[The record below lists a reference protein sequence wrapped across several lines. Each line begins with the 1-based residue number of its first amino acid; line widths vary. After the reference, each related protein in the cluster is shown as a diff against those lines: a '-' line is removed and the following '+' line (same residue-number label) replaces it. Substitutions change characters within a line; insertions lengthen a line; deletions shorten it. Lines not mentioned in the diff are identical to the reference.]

1 MPLTNTFFSR
11 LQSAPVAPDDDQD
24 SFTLQSRNQPPALS
38 IAPPA
43 TPPTINNNTPVL
55 YGHARTQSNLSS
67 TAYTDIPEH
76 TDNES
81 ESSVTSVSTPPSAL
95 VQPSPTKERFGAT
108 SPALGARQHQHHA
121 MDSDEEI
128 ESMIPSASASTSF
141 SGGGGGRGGN
151 ITLRASTSVPA
162 LGLGFRFNADPVRR
176 LGAGIDKGKGRLLDG
191 LDLLDASPGR
201 VRSAGMWS
209 TGSGSASAPSIA
221 GTPERSPRKR
231 EHGDRFIPQ
240 RDDWDAQL
248 STTYNLSSDPRPPT
262 PRRTPHA
269 PIETDAQK
277 EQQNR
282 TFSTALASEM
292 FPSAPFVPSS
302 PSPSSSS
309 IGIKRRRSPSPAPS
323 TPSRQRILGF
333 STPSSTPGSV
343 VSDLGLLDASHPAY
357 SPYQV
362 RRRTHAM
369 LTGPQATIRTISKTP
384 YKVLDA
390 PELKDDFYLNLVDWS
405 STNYLGVGLG
415 SCVYL
420 WSAESSKVV
429 KLCDLTNVNP
439 VTSVSW
445 VQKGSTVAIGTQ
457 NGEILIYDAT
467 TLKKQRTLTGHASRV
482 GALAWSNWTL
492 SSGSRDRTI
501 LNYDVRLPPGE
512 ATVSKL
518 YGHRQEICGLKWSHP
533 GDSVRDPVMLASGGN
548 DNKLF
553 VWDTRHTAPLWK
565 FHEHTAAVK
574 AIAWSPHQS
583 GLLASGGGTA
593 DKKIRFWNTASGV
606 GVSEMDTGSQVCNL
620 TWSKTSN
627 ELVSTHGYSSTQPQN
642 QVCIWKYPSLSLVA
656 TLSGHVHR
664 VLYLA
669 MNPAGDTIVTGAG
682 DETLRFWS
690 AFPRKSEVE
699 RRGRGEWGMLDEG
712 GKIR

>member
-1 MPLTNTFFSR
+1 MPLTNPFFSR
-11 LQSAPVAPDDDQD
+11 IQSAPVVSDDERDP
-24 SFTLQSRNQPPALS
+24 FTLQS
-38 IAPPA
+38 A
-43 TPPTINNNTPVL
+43 TPPPPSTPSTDSTPQVPPVIHF
-55 YGHARTQSNLSS
+55 GHARTQSNLSS

-95 VQPSPTKERFGAT
+95 AQPSPTKERF
-108 SPALGARQHQHHA
+108 SPAPRTKPHQPA

-128 ESMIPSASASTSF
+128 ECMIPSTSASTSF
-141 SGGGGGRGGN
+141 GGN
-151 ITLRASTSVPA
+151 TTLRASASVPLIGKNAGFGFGYNSA
-162 LGLGFRFNADPVRR
+162 LTDSVRR
-176 LGAGIDKGKGRLLDG
+176 DKGKARLLDS
-191 LDLLDASPGR
+191 LDLLDMSPGR

-209 TGSGSASAPSIA
+209 AGSGSASGASIA
-221 GTPERSPRKR
+221 GTPERSPKKR

-292 FPSAPFVPSS
+292 FPTAPFVSSS
-302 PSPSSSS
+302 PSPSTSSV
-309 IGIKRRRSPSPAPS
+309 GMKRRRSPSPAPS

-343 VSDLGLLDASHPAY
+343 VSSDLGLLDASHPAY

-405 STNYLGVGLG
+405 STNFLGVGLG

-467 TLKKQRTLTGHASRV
+467 TLQKQRTLTGHASRV
-482 GALAWSNWTL
+482 GALAWSNSTL

-512 ATVSKL
+512 ATVGKL
-518 YGHRQEICGLKWSHP
+518 YGHRQEICGLKWSQP
-533 GDSVRDPVMLASGGN
+533 GDHTRDPVMLASGGN

-553 VWDTRHTAPLWK
+553 VWDMRHTTPLWK

-574 AIAWSPHQS
+574 AIAWSPHQA

-690 AFPRKSEVE
+690 AFPKRSEVE

>member
-1 MPLTNTFFSR
+1 MPPSNLFFSR
-11 LQSAPVAPDDDQD
+11 IQSAPAPDDEHDP
-24 SFTLQSRNQPPALS
+24 FPP
-38 IAPPA
+38 PPH
-43 TPPTINNNTPVL
+43 TPVDGIPSIPIVL
-55 YGHARTQSNLSS
+55 HFGHARTQSNLSS
-67 TAYTDIPEH
+67 AYTDIPEH

-81 ESSVTSVSTPPSAL
+81 ESSVTSISTPPSAL
-95 VQPSPTKERFGAT
+95 ANPSPAKLEPPTTLDSDDENEIDVALGPAAFGSTPLRPSSSVPSMNMTKHLP
-108 SPALGARQHQHHA
+108 SPAR
-121 MDSDEEI
+121 
-128 ESMIPSASASTSF
+128 SASCPSF
-141 SGGGGGRGGN
+141 GHGFSFGGRIGMG
-151 ITLRASTSVPA
+151 SV
-162 LGLGFRFNADPVRR
+162 
-176 LGAGIDKGKGRLLDG
+176 KGKGRLLDG
-191 LDLLDASPGR
+191 FDTHDPSPSSLRPKAS
-201 VRSAGMWS
+201 SIWS
-209 TGSGSASAPSIA
+209 TGSGGST

-240 RDDWDAQL
+240 RDDWDTRL
-248 STTYNLSSDPRPPT
+248 SATYNLSSDPRPPT
-262 PRRTPHA
+262 PRRTP
-269 PIETDAQK
+269 IETDAHK

-292 FPSAPFVPSS
+292 FPHAPFM
-302 PSPSSSS
+302 PSSSPGS
-309 IGIKRRRSPSPAPS
+309 VSGIGIKRRRSPSPAPS

-333 STPSSTPGSV
+333 STPGSTPGSV

-357 SPYQV
+357 SPYAV

-369 LTGPQATIRTISKTP
+369 LTGPQTTIRTISKTP

-405 STNYLGVGLG
+405 STNLLGVGLG

-420 WSAESSKVV
+420 WSAENSKVV
-429 KLCDLTNVNP
+429 KLCDLGNVNP

-467 TLKKQRTLTGHASRV
+467 TLQKQRTLSGHASRV
-482 GALAWSNWTL
+482 GALAWSNYTL

-501 LNYDVRLPPGE
+501 LNFDVRLPPAS

-518 YGHRQEICGLKWSHP
+518 YGHRQEICGLKWSAP
-533 GDSVRDPVMLASGGN
+533 SDEFVRDPVMLASGGN

-553 VWDTRHTAPLWK
+553 VWDLRHSTPLWK

-593 DKKIRFWNTASGV
+593 DKKIRFWNTSV
-606 GVSEMDTGSQVCNL
+606 GAGISEMDTGSQVCNL

-669 MNPAGDTIVTGAG
+669 MNPTGDTIVTGAG
-682 DETLRFWS
+682 DETLRFWN
-690 AFPRKSEVE
+690 AFPKRGEVE
-699 RRGRGEWGMLDEG
+699 RRTSEGQGALDEG

>member
-1 MPLTNTFFSR
+1 M
-11 LQSAPVAPDDDQD
+11 
-24 SFTLQSRNQPPALS
+24 
-38 IAPPA
+38 
-43 TPPTINNNTPVL
+43 
-55 YGHARTQSNLSS
+55 G
-67 TAYTDIPEH
+67 
-76 TDNES
+76 
-81 ESSVTSVSTPPSAL
+81 SV
-95 VQPSPTKERFGAT
+95 
-108 SPALGARQHQHHA
+108 
-121 MDSDEEI
+121 
-128 ESMIPSASASTSF
+128 
-141 SGGGGGRGGN
+141 
-151 ITLRASTSVPA
+151 
-162 LGLGFRFNADPVRR
+162 
-176 LGAGIDKGKGRLLDG
+176 KGKGRLLDG
-191 LDLLDASPGR
+191 FDTLDPGPSSIKPKAS
-201 VRSAGMWS
+201 SIWS
-209 TGSGSASAPSIA
+209 TGSGGST

-240 RDDWDAQL
+240 RDDWDTTHL
-248 STTYNLSSDPRPPT
+248 SATYNLSSDPRPPT
-262 PRRTPHA
+262 PRRTP
-269 PIETDAQK
+269 IETDAHK

-292 FPSAPFVPSS
+292 FPHAPFM
-302 PSPSSSS
+302 PSSSPGS
-309 IGIKRRRSPSPAPS
+309 VSGIGIKRRRSPSPAPT

-333 STPSSTPGSV
+333 STPGSTPGSV

-357 SPYQV
+357 SPYAV

-369 LTGPQATIRTISKTP
+369 LTGPQTTIRTISKTP

-405 STNYLGVGLG
+405 STNLLGVGLG

-429 KLCDLTNVNP
+429 KLCELGNVNP

-467 TLKKQRTLTGHASRV
+467 TLQKQRTLTGHASRV
-482 GALAWSNWTL
+482 GALAWSNYTL

-501 LNYDVRLPPGE
+501 LNFDVRLPPAS

-518 YGHRQEICGLKWSHP
+518 HGHRQEICGLKWSAP
-533 GDSVRDPVMLASGGN
+533 SDEFVRDPVMLASGGN

-553 VWDTRHTAPLWK
+553 VWDLRHPTPLWK

-593 DKKIRFWNTASGV
+593 DKKIRFWNTSV
-606 GVSEMDTGSQVCNL
+606 GAGISEMDTGSQVCNL

-656 TLSGHVHR
+656 TLSGHIHR

-669 MNPAGDTIVTGAG
+669 MNPTGDTIVTGAG
-682 DETLRFWS
+682 DETLRFWN
-690 AFPRKSEVE
+690 AFPRRGEVE
-699 RRGRGEWGMLDEG
+699 RRIKEGDGVLDEG

>member
-43 TPPTINNNTPVL
+43 TPPTINNNTR
-55 YGHARTQSNLSS
+55 A
-67 TAYTDIPEH
+67 H

-176 LGAGIDKGKGRLLDG
+176 LGAGIDKGKG
-191 LDLLDASPGR
+191 
-201 VRSAGMWS
+201 SAGRPGFARREPWS
-209 TGSGSASAPSIA
+209 SQERGHVVYRKWERIGSEYSG
-221 GTPERSPRKR
+221 
-231 EHGDRFIPQ
+231 FIPQ

-390 PELKDDFYLNLVDWS
+390 PELKDDFYEPCRLEFNQLPR
-405 STNYLGVGLG
+405 VGLG

-642 QVCIWKYPSLSLVA
+642 QV
-656 TLSGHVHR
+656 
-664 VLYLA
+664 YLEIPESIA
-669 MNPAGDTIVTGAG
+669 RRYALGTR